1 MRSAAILLTL
11 VAGAGAGSAALAAG
25 GHVDSDAVLAEA
37 KQRLKSMAETMASYS
52 RTREKGLKAPA
63 REVLA
68 LSRFL
73 DLGAG
78 DAAARKTARRY
89 IAKTAQAFL
98 AACVPRGRVS
108 YAENRTMR
116 GWPVVIGKEGK
127 GGAPEFESYQFGYVA
142 GAVAAGARHA
152 YASGDVKKAS
162 LLVAAVVGAF
172 EDGFLT
178 SDPERTKV
186 DKGVVVF
193 VPRRASAGRRRR
205 YAEVHGSDE
214 GGCLAGPQALN
225 HGLSAATGA
234 IHLLRALAA
243 APDADEALVERLRG
257 FVLGVARFFAG
268 SLRERRTTAA
278 DPYPK
283 PGTTYYLWKYRDLS
297 ACAAL
302 NATNKNRWEDISH
315 AGVEANF
322 VYELRALLP
331 READAA
337 GVTPG
342 VVHGMLVTFLT
353 RFVLDAKR
361 DRKQH
366 DGGRFACS
374 MDRSDAHYFEKHCSP
389 SSTRAT
395 RDLRAEGA
403 VGWLPLAVADTSARG
418 HLGCDAARVVAEVL
432 EELEAA
438 APRVST
444 TTLVDVL
451 LARASFP
458 NAYADALRC
467 DHRAGHH
474 GPE

>member
-1 MRSAAILLTL
+1 MTMVMSMVVFASLA
-11 VAGAGAGSAALAAG
+11 AGSAALAAG
-25 GHVDSDAVLAEA
+25 GHVDSDAVLAQATEEHERLA
-37 KQRLKSMAETMASYS
+37 KTMAEYS
-52 RTREKGLKAPA
+52 RTRIKGIKFQA
-63 REVLA
+63 RKVLA

-78 DAAARKTARRY
+78 DAAARETARRY
-89 IAKTAQAFL
+89 IAETAQAFA

-116 GWPVVIGKEGK
+116 GWPIVIENE
-127 GGAPEFESYQFGYVA
+127 PEFDSYQFGYLA

-152 YASGDVKKAS
+152 YASGDVANAS

-186 DKGVVVF
+186 DEGVIVF
-193 VPRRASAGRRRR
+193 VPRRASTGRRRR

-268 SLRERRTTAA
+268 SLHERRTKAA

-283 PGTTYYLWKYRDLS
+283 PGTTYYMWKYHDLS
-297 ACAAL
+297 ACAARK
-302 NATNKNRWEDISH
+302 ATEKDRWEDISH

-331 READAA
+331 READAV
-337 GVTPG
+337 GVTSG

-361 DRKQH
+361 DRDRH

-374 MDRSDAHYFEKHCSP
+374 MDRSDPHYFEKHCS
-389 SSTRAT
+389 STSTRVSRAS
-395 RDLRAEGA
+395 RAEGA
-403 VGWLPLAVADTSARG
+403 VEWLPLAVAVHGGDED
-418 HLGCDAARVVAEVL
+418 LGCDAARVVAEVL
-432 EELEAA
+432 AEFEAA
-438 APRVST
+438 APHGVQT
-444 TTLVDVL
+444 TVLTDIL

-458 NAYADALRC
+458 DAYADAYRC
-467 DHRAGHH
+467 DRRAGRS
-474 GPE
+474 GNKTAR

>member
-1 MRSAAILLTL
+1 MRSAAILLAL
-11 VAGAGAGSAALAAG
+11 VAGAGSAALAAG

-37 KQRLKSMAETMASYS
+37 EKRYKKMAETMASYS

-89 IAKTAQAFL
+89 IAKTAQAFA

-116 GWPVVIGKEGK
+116 GWPVVIGKE
-127 GGAPEFESYQFGYVA
+127 PEFESYQFGYVA

-152 YASGDVKKAS
+152 YASGDVEKAS

-257 FVLGVARFFAG
+257 YVLGVARFFAG

-315 AGVEANF
+315 AGLEANF

-342 VVHGMLVTFLT
+342 VVHDMLVTFLT
-353 RFVLDAKR
+353 RIVLDAKR

-403 VGWLPLAVADTSARG
+403 VGWLPLAVAARG
-418 HLGCDAARVVAEVL
+418 GDEDLGCDAARVVAEIL

-458 NAYADALRC
+458 HAYADALRC

>member
-1 MRSAAILLTL
+1 MNT
-11 VAGAGAGSAALAAG
+11 G
-25 GHVDSDAVLAEA
+25 GHVDSDAVLAQATKEHE
-37 KQRLKSMAETMASYS
+37 RLAETMALYS
-52 RTREKGLKAPA
+52 RTRDKGIKRQAVK
-63 REVLA
+63 VLA

-78 DAAARKTARRY
+78 DAAARETARRY
-89 IAKTAQAFL
+89 IAETAQAL
-98 AACVPRGRVS
+98 AAACVPRGRVS

-116 GWPVVIGKEGK
+116 GWPIVIGKE
-127 GGAPEFESYQFGYVA
+127 PEFDSYQFGHVA

-152 YASGDVKKAS
+152 YASGDFANAS

-186 DKGVVVF
+186 DEGFIVF
-193 VPRRASAGRRRR
+193 VPRRASTGRRRR
-205 YAEVHGSDE
+205 YAEVHGNDE

-268 SLRERRTTAA
+268 SLHERRTEAA

-283 PGTTYYLWKYRDLS
+283 PGTTYYMWKYHNLS
-297 ACAAL
+297 ACAAF
-302 NATNKNRWEDISH
+302 NATQKDRWEDISH

-331 READAA
+331 READAV
-337 GVTPG
+337 GVTSG

-361 DRKQH
+361 DRDRH
-366 DGGRFACS
+366 DGGRLACS
-374 MDRSDAHYFEKHCSP
+374 MDRSDPYYFEKHC
-389 SSTRAT
+389 RAS
-395 RDLRAEGA
+395 RNSRKDRALHA
-403 VGWLPLAVADTSARG
+403 VDWLPLAVAAHGGDED
-418 HLGCDAARVVAEVL
+418 LGCDAARVVAEVL
-432 EELEAA
+432 AEFEAA
-438 APRVST
+438 AAPPEAR
-444 TTLVDVL
+444 LHQIVL
-451 LARASFP
+451 ILQARASFP
-458 NAYADALRC
+458 DADADAYRC
-467 DHRAGHH
+467 NRRAGKDDD
-474 GPE
+474 EASV

>member
-1 MRSAAILLTL
+1 M
-11 VAGAGAGSAALAAG
+11 
-25 GHVDSDAVLAEA
+25 
-37 KQRLKSMAETMASYS
+37 
-52 RTREKGLKAPA
+52 
-63 REVLA
+63 
-68 LSRFL
+68 
-73 DLGAG
+73 
-78 DAAARKTARRY
+78 
-89 IAKTAQAFL
+89 
-98 AACVPRGRVS
+98 
-108 YAENRTMR
+108 
-116 GWPVVIGKEGK
+116 
-127 GGAPEFESYQFGYVA
+127 
-142 GAVAAGARHA
+142 
-152 YASGDVKKAS
+152 
-162 LLVAAVVGAF
+162 
-172 EDGFLT
+172 
-178 SDPERTKV
+178 
-186 DKGVVVF
+186 
-193 VPRRASAGRRRR
+193 
-205 YAEVHGSDE
+205 
-214 GGCLAGPQALN
+214 
-225 HGLSAATGA
+225 
-234 IHLLRALAA
+234 
-243 APDADEALVERLRG
+243 
-257 FVLGVARFFAG
+257 
-268 SLRERRTTAA
+268 
-278 DPYPK
+278 
-283 PGTTYYLWKYRDLS
+283 S
-297 ACAAL
+297 ACAARK
-302 NATNKNRWEDISH
+302 ATEKDRWEDISH

-403 VGWLPLAVADTSARG
+403 VGWLPLAVAARG
-418 HLGCDAARVVAEVL
+418 GDEDFRCDAARVVAEVL

-458 NAYADALRC
+458 HAYADALRC